1 MPKDQV
7 PTLTPQQ
14 ELFVSEYIANGFA
27 IRPAYR
33 IAYPNASEKTVASN
47 SYLELRKTH
56 IRDEVIRRMK
66 DQLGDFE
73 ELADRTLLKLE
84 QIAFAERG
92 DDYYGSSA
100 QLKALELIQKQLGL
114 QTQNIKAQVD
124 ATTTIT
130 INILG
135 DEDEDRT

>member
-1 MPKDQV
+1 MPKGQN

-14 ELFVSEYIANGFA
+14 ELFVNEYISNGFA

-33 IAYPNASEKTVASN
+33 IAYPNASDNTVASN
-47 SYLELRKTH
+47 SYKELRKPQV
-56 IRDEVIRRMK
+56 RQAVIDRMK
-66 DQLGDFE
+66 EQMGDFE
-73 ELADRTLLKLE
+73 ELADRTLMKLE

-92 DDYYGSSA
+92 DDYYGSGA

-114 QTQNIKAQVD
+114 QTQNIKAQVE
-124 ATTTIT
+124 ATTTVE

-135 DEDEDRT
+135 DEDEN